1 MVIRLGRFI
10 ILTAFGCLAGL
21 VGGYIPAAVAMNVV
35 ATSMPFSSSSY
46 QSGDVVAKL
55 VWFAAAGAIVAL
67 FQRATGPG
75 VLPRWWPLASAAG
88 WIALIAL
95 ASGGRGSE
103 NNDLRIAIPAG
114 LIFSL
119 VAGGALLLRRR
130 PAPASPL
137 KEVRTPR
144 PLSRLSGFRIG
155 ALVVP
160 AYLVFVGAG
169 HTVLAMFMSSQA
181 TGPRDGQAFSGTFV
195 LGLMLVVVGLF
206 ALAIA
211 RERGLGPIVRSGII
225 GLVVAVAVVGYT
237 YTRGYD
243 VGGVAGERRCIV
255 EQGREICAPGDGTY
269 LKDARPELLVILLG
283 AVGAYAL
290 GHLLGRR
297 AALSLAGTASGP

>member
-1 MVIRLGRFI
+1 MRLGRFI
-10 ILTAFGCLAGL
+10 ILTAFGWLAGL
-21 VGGYIPAAVAMNVV
+21 VGGYIPATVTINVLPMPV
-35 ATSMPFSSSSY
+35 PFSYSSY
-46 QSGDVVAKL
+46 QTNDLIAKL
-55 VWFAAAGAIVAL
+55 VFFGAAGTIVAF

-75 VLPRWWPLASAAG
+75 LLPRWWPLGSAAG

-95 ASGGRGSE
+95 ASGARGSE

-130 PAPASPL
+130 PTPAAPLA
-137 KEVRTPR
+137 EVQAPQ
-144 PLSRLSGFRIG
+144 PLSRVSGFRIG

-181 TGPRDGQAFSGTFV
+181 TGARDGQAFSGTFV
-195 LGLMLVVVGLF
+195 LGSMLVVTGLF

-269 LKDARPELLVILLG
+269 IKDARPDLLVILLG

-290 GHLLGRR
+290 AHLLGRR
-297 AALSLAGTASGP
+297 PAVSLAGTASGP